1 MYLGYKRRKVIM
13 EKTSS
18 QEEANFYDT
27 ISNHSV
33 FYLYL
38 TEQNILTQEV
48 LSLEHPIGTVLTEK
62 LSPYYNLNLSS
73 SIITIGA
80 QVGLLEVNDRANQG
94 PQKLEAF
101 LKKFT
106 GKRKVPLDPSV
117 SLHQINITTSHIIC
131 ISQQNANFNESNY
144 NFYLE
149 DREQNLIEH
158 FHRSFIPFVQGAIPL
173 KKVNVKNLIS
183 YLGVIYKLKD
193 WEKMIPDVY
202 KNDPEMNAHIEPSIK
217 LCFESSPDE
226 IMPQVIK
233 LAQESRLR
241 ESIYFYVKI
250 NNKIDKKCRDSVLG
264 INKRNIHLL
273 SMTRNYEIEIAT
285 MWSSVDVETWTV
297 PANKEIVIKFKDES
311 RLQLVSP
318 EHSEDMIHKMLKS
331 GIKCKIILDIK

>member
-1 MYLGYKRRKVIM
+1 MIM

-18 QEEANFYDT
+18 QEEANFFNT

-38 TEQNILTQEV
+38 TEHNILTQEV
-48 LSLEHPIGTVLTEK
+48 LSLEHPIGIVLTEK
-62 LSPYYNLNLSS
+62 LSPYYNLNLSNS
-73 SIITIGA
+73 VITLGA
-80 QVGLLEVNDRANQG
+80 QVGLLEVSERVNQG

-117 SLHQINITTSHIIC
+117 SLHQISITTSHVIC
-131 ISQQNANFNESNY
+131 VSQQNVNFDESSHT
-144 NFYLE
+144 FYLE
-149 DREQNLIEH
+149 EREKNLIEH
-158 FHRSFIPFVQGAIPL
+158 FHRSFIPFLQGAIPL

-202 KNDPEMNAHIEPSIK
+202 KNDPEMNAHIETSIK
-217 LCFESSPDE
+217 LCSESSPDE

-241 ESIYFYVKI
+241 ESNYFYVKV

-273 SMTRNYEIEIAT
+273 GMTRNCEIEIAT
-285 MWSSVDVETWTV
+285 MWSSVDIETWTV

-331 GIKCKIILDIK
+331 GIKCKTILDIK